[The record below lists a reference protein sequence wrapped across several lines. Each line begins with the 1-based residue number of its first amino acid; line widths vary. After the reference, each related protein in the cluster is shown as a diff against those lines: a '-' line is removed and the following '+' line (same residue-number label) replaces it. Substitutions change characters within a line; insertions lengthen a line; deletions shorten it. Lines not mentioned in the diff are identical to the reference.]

1 MSGQIIGGSQAQAK
15 GNNFGVLNSS
25 EVANLIAEDNYSQK
39 AGIEFLGRYDY
50 SSTTHSG
57 INLPNVANG
66 GYIDPSTYRTHLILV
81 SQIRQSGPYNMNN
94 IVVTRNSTLGSGA
107 ANYHV
112 TGNETLQDASDNNTI
127 EDANVSSYLKTMNTY
142 LDTTDNSQMVQTIY
156 LFNMGY
162 NTQYVNLY
170 FRNALRSN
178 RYTGRHISYE
188 SGGANANRENK
199 GALFWG
205 GYTSSTWNAIYDIY
219 GIRGN

>member
-1 MSGQIIGGSQAQAK
+1 MSGQIIGGSQAQTK
-15 GNNFGVLNSS
+15 GNNFGVLNSN

-39 AGIEFLGRYDY
+39 GGIEFLGRYDY

-94 IVVTRNSTLGSGA
+94 IFVTRNSTLGSGA

-112 TGNETLQDASDNNTI
+112 FVNETLQDPSDNNTI
-127 EDANVSSYLKTMNTY
+127 NQNNATSYIQTSVTG
-142 LDTTDNSQMVQTIY
+142 LDTTDNSQMVSLIY
-156 LFNMGY
+156 LFNIGY
-162 NTQYVNLY
+162 NTQYMNLY
-170 FRNALRSN
+170 FRHALRSN
-178 RYTGRHISYE
+178 RYTGRHNSYE
-188 SGGANANRENK
+188 GGGANANRENK